1 MNDTPKLI
9 VPLHRW
15 RFATNEYGAFTPI
28 ADDKADWVKA
38 EDAQVLVTAYNK
50 LKDILT
56 AFKAD
61 AEKTTAEHDAQV
73 LAYDA
78 QVAELRGI
86 VGLLREDNKRLAA
99 EQGGFHERL
108 HALDENNRK
117 LLFEN
122 IELYN
127 WKLGHETDATRE
139 QDRLEA
145 EEQERK
151 REQEKQERLDAE
163 EEGEQHEAPV

>member
-1 MNDTPKLI
+1 MNDTPKPI
-9 VPLHRW
+9 IPLQHW
-15 RFATNEYGAFTPI
+15 SIGEG
-28 ADDKADWVKA
+28 DWVRGDDA
-38 EDAQVLVTAYNK
+38 EALVTAYNK
-50 LKDILT
+50 LKDILI
-56 AFKAD
+56 AFKID
-61 AEKTTAEHDAQV
+61 AEKTTAEHDAQIT
-73 LAYDA
+73 D
-78 QVAELRGI
+78 LRGI

-99 EQGGFHERL
+99 EQAGLQERIA
-108 HALDENNRK
+108 ALDENNRK

-151 REQEKQERLDAE
+151 REQEERARLDAE
-163 EEGEQHEAPV
+163 EEGEQHEAQV